1 MELGSSTS
9 RLNATLQFH
18 KRLASAAQVFD
29 CEVQVRPQQVAGF
42 VDGLVLSLCA
52 LNDHSITGLV
62 RCLQEANFLLTFQ
75 LFAQVRR

>member
-1 MELGSSTS
+1 MKSMELGSSTS

-42 VDGLVLSLCA
+42 VDGLVLSL
-52 LNDHSITGLV
+52 
-62 RCLQEANFLLTFQ
+62 
-75 LFAQVRR
+75 